1 MRYLIA
7 MDSFKGCLDADKVC
21 DAAREGVMKIKG
33 NEAVCL
39 PLADG
44 GEGTAFAVCSALG
57 GELIPCPVTDPFGN
71 PAKGYYGAIPDRG
84 LAVIDT
90 ASASSLA
97 LAKAGDG
104 TILDASTYGTGLQI
118 REMLDLGYRRITVG
132 LGGSGTNDGGT
143 GALSALGA
151 VFRRADGTVIERLCG
166 GALYQIDTVDL
177 SGLDPRLAETD
188 FSVMFDVDIPLLGNR
203 GCSRNYAPQKGAD
216 ADTVDY
222 LEAGMT
228 FYADAVKRSLGIDA
242 ATVSGAGAAGGLG
255 FGLFLAGAKPVNGA
269 VHMLEI
275 CDFDSLAMNAD
286 AVITGEGRTDFQT
299 SHGKLPAAVAA
310 AAKRHGLPVICVCGS
325 ADPVDALYDVGIDG
339 IFAIPNTPMTLADS
353 MANAY
358 GLIRDTCRNIAGV
371 ISSINKN

>member
-21 DAAREGVMKIKG
+21 DAARAGVMRIKG

-57 GELIPCPVTDPFGN
+57 GDLINCPVTDPFGD
-71 PAKGYYGAIPDRG
+71 PAEGYYGAIPHRG

-97 LAKAGDG
+97 LAKAGGG

-118 REMLDLGYRRITVG
+118 REILDLGYRRITVG

-151 VFRRADGTVIERLCG
+151 VFRRADGTVIERMCG
-166 GALYQIDTVDL
+166 GVLHEINTVDL
-177 SGLDPRLAETD
+177 SGLDPRLNETAL
-188 FSVMFDVDIPLLGNR
+188 SVMYDVDIPLLGDR
-203 GCSRNYAPQKGAD
+203 GCSRNYSPQKGAD
-216 ADTVDY
+216 SDTVEH
-222 LEAGMT
+222 LEVGMT
-228 FYADAVKRSLGIDA
+228 AYANAVKRSLGIDPA
-242 ATVSGAGAAGGLG
+242 AVKGAGAAGGLG
-255 FGLFLAGAKPVNGA
+255 FGLFLAGADPVNGA

-275 CDFDSLAMNAD
+275 CDFDSLAQNAD
-286 AVITGEGRTDFQT
+286 VVITGEGRTDFQT
-299 SHGKLPAAVAA
+299 AHGKLPVAVAA

-325 ADPVDALYDVGIDG
+325 ADPVDALYEAGIDG
-339 IFAIPNTPMTLADS
+339 IFAIPNMPMTLADS
-353 MANAY
+353 MEGAY
-358 GLIRDTCRNIAGV
+358 GLISDTCMNITGV
-371 ISSINKN
+371 ISSLRQS